1 MVRRSRLLVC
11 MLFLCPPLPCP
22 SLRNIHLVPVSC
34 TCSFGFLTICSV
46 AQSFPT
52 LCGPKVC
59 NPPGSSAHGIFQ
71 ASILEWVAMSY
82 SRDLPDPGIKPASLG
97 SSALAG
103 GFFITAP
110 PQKPYYTASFHNFCT
125 ECFTHTFYLKLEF
138 TKDTSFLV
146 AH

>member
-1 MVRRSRLLVC
+1 MRSRLEQSLMVRRSRLLVC

-71 ASILEWVAMSY
+71 ASILEWVAISY
-82 SRDLPDPGIKPASLG
+82 SRDLPDPGIKPQSLT
-97 SSALAG
+97 SPALAS
-103 GFFITAP
+103 GFFTKSATWEAHVNTTVS
-110 PQKPYYTASFHNFCT
+110 QFSRSFVSDSAT
-125 ECFTHTFYLKLEF
+125 P
-138 TKDTSFLV
+138 
-146 AH
+146 